1 VSVGLQLA
9 LIILSVGGLLA
20 AMVGVHLLAARYRWS
35 AEIQR
40 KCVHVTTGLYALSLP
55 VTFSEPWPVLVLC
68 AVSVLVMGTMRLPM
82 LAKSAIGSTIHSVE
96 RKSYGEILLAV
107 AIGFT
112 FFRSTGHTVLYVL
125 PILILTFS
133 DAAAA
138 LTGVRY
144 GTRIFTV
151 EDGTKSLEGVVMFF
165 LVTFIL
171 AMIALLL
178 LTDIARLNVILL
190 SFVVAVFGA
199 QLEADSWRGFDNLF
213 VPVGLHLFLANNLA
227 SAPISLLAEGLS
239 FIAMLVCFH
248 CAAPGLRL
256 TRHAARS
263 YAVLAFLI
271 LSVTALHNVI
281 LPLVAFIAFLMLR
294 PIRPCQ
300 SPYPDLDFLACA
312 AGVAALWLFAG
323 ELTGH
328 NSINLYNLTF
338 AGAATVFI
346 VVAAHHRQTPAVAL
360 LIGLALAVIVIAPMN
375 AAASRWLGSLPLWVA
390 ISMIP
395 CAALPWLRPEFFDRY
410 RSPRAFLCALMVP
423 TGLLLTKSLST

>member
-9 LIILSVGGLLA
+9 LIVLSVGGLLA
-20 AMVGVHLLAARYRWS
+20 AMASVHWLARRYGWS

-55 VTFSEPWPVLVLC
+55 VTFSQPWPVLVLC
-68 AVSVLVMGTMRLPM
+68 AASVLVMGAMRLPM
-82 LAKSAIGSTIHSVE
+82 LANSAIGSTIHGVD

-112 FFRSTGHTVLYVL
+112 FFRSTGQPVLYVL
-125 PILILTFS
+125 PILVLTFS

-144 GTRIFTV
+144 GTRIFVV
-151 EDGTKSLEGVVMFF
+151 EIGTKSLEGVVMFF

-171 AMIALLL
+171 ATITLLL

-213 VPVGLHLFLANNLA
+213 VPVGLHLFLAGNIA
-227 SAPISLLAEGLS
+227 SAPLALIGEALC
-239 FIAMLVCFH
+239 FIALLVAFDY
-248 CAAPGLRL
+248 AAPLLRL

-271 LSVTALHNVI
+271 LSVTAMHNGI
-281 LPLVAFIAFLMLR
+281 LSFVAFIAFLVLR
-294 PIRPCQ
+294 SIRPCR
-300 SPYPDLDFLACA
+300 SPYPDLDFLACF

-323 ELTGH
+323 EWTGH
-328 NSINLYNLTF
+328 NAINLYNLTF
-338 AGAATVFI
+338 AGVATVFI
-346 VVAAHHRQTPAVAL
+346 VLARHHRHPPVAV
-360 LIGLALAVIVIAPMN
+360 LIVALAVAVMLIAPMN
-375 AAASRWLGSLPLWVA
+375 AAASRWLPSFPFWVG

-395 CAALPWLRPEFFDRY
+395 CAAVPWMWPGFFDRY
-410 RSPRAFLCALMVP
+410 RSGRAFLCAMVVP
-423 TGLLLTKSLST
+423 AGLLIAKSLST